1 MSTNI
6 AAAPALFDDRS
17 TRDRLRDAAGT
28 VLTETAK
35 ISLHKTARKA
45 GVTAPL
51 ATY

>member
-17 TRDRLRDAAGT
+17 TRDRLLDAAGT

-35 ISLHKTARKA
+35 ISLHEMAARQA
-45 GVTAPL
+45 LPPR
-51 ATY
+51 